1 MEQIYDLIILGAG
14 PAGLAAGLYGARAG
28 LSTLILERGA
38 EGGQAAQTDRVENY
52 PGAML
57 EDETGYT
64 LTARMMEQAQSFG
77 AQRKTDEI
85 RSLELEGEVKTLTGA
100 SGEYQARTVILA
112 TGASP
117 RKLGCPGEETFAGQ
131 GVSYCATCDGA
142 FFRGL
147 EVYVVGGGDSAVE
160 EALFLTRFARKVTI
174 IHRRDQLRAVKSL
187 QDKAFA
193 NAKIDFIWDSVVES
207 LDGQD
212 VLQTICLRNVKTG
225 ETKQIT
231 ADETDGMM
239 GLFVFVG
246 LDPNSGLLEGKLPLE
261 KGYIKTDENMRT
273 AIPRRVCGRGYPGQG
288 PAPDRNRSGGRRDC
302 RHGSGA
308 LFGGAGVVGMGE
320 KKGLSQTPLW
330 ALSEEEMAAAGWTGT
345 QGEDLNGQPAE
356 RSSVLQEGFGVL
368 PSVWDPMRDDMPAE
382 TASGGKEKPA
392 RRFWPGVFRRLFS
405 K

>member
-1 MEQIYDLIILGAG
+1 MEPIYDLIILGAG

-38 EGGQAAQTDRVENY
+38 EGGQAAQTDQVENY

-57 EDETGYT
+57 EEESGYS
-64 LTARMMEQAQSFG
+64 LTARMAAQAESFG
-77 AQRKTDEI
+77 ALRKADEI

-100 SGEYQARTVILA
+100 SGVYQARTVILA

-117 RKLGCPGEETFAGQ
+117 RKLGCPGEDTFTGQ

-174 IHRRDQLRAVKSL
+174 IHRRDRLRAVKSL
-187 QDKAFA
+187 QDKAFS
-193 NAKIDFIWDSVVES
+193 NEKMSFLWDSEIES

-212 VLQTICLRNVKTG
+212 VLQTIRLRNVKTG
-225 ETKQIT
+225 AISEIT
-231 ADETDGMM
+231 ADQDDGMM

-261 KGYIKTDENMRT
+261 KGYIKTDENMHT
-273 AIPRRVCGRGYPGQG
+273 EI
-288 PAPDRNRSGGRRDC
+288 
-302 RHGSGA
+302 
-308 LFGGAGVVGMGE
+308 
-320 KKGLSQTPLW
+320 
-330 ALSEEEMAAAGWTGT
+330 
-345 QGEDLNGQPAE
+345 
-356 RSSVLQEGFGVL
+356 
-368 PSVWDPMRDDMPAE
+368 
-382 TASGGKEKPA
+382 
-392 RRFWPGVFRRLFS
+392 PGVFAAGDIRVKSLRQIVTAAADGAIAAMEAERYLAAQE
-405 K
+405 